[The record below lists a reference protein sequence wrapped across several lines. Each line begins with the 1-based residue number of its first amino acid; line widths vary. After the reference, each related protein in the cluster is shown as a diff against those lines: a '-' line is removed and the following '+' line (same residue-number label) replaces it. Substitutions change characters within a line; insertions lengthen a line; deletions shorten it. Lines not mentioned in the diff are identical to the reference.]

1 MRFTPAYVLTAI
13 VTVLALVASVGGI
26 VINGLYQD
34 NQLVTAAWY
43 GNDVVTLLVAVPIL
57 VGALFL
63 AIRGSL
69 RAQLV
74 WLGMLD
80 YTLYNFSFYL
90 FGAAFN
96 SFFLVYVAL
105 FVLSIFALIFG
116 LLALDARG
124 ISEQFGAGTPVTWI
138 SGYMLLVAF
147 LLGGFWISLS
157 LNYVFTGQ
165 VPQIITA
172 VDHPTNV
179 IAALDLS
186 MVVPI
191 QLLGAIWLWRRQP
204 WGYVLAAMTN
214 LKGAVYMLV
223 LTVSTITAIK
233 AGVSEDLPM
242 VALWGIIGIGHL
254 IATVYLLRNLVPR
267 TRQFNIGGKS

>member
-1 MRFTPAYVLTAI
+1 MRFAPTYILSAI
-13 VTVLALVASVGGI
+13 VIVLALVASVGGI
-26 VINGLYQD
+26 FINELYQD

-43 GNDVVTLLVAVPIL
+43 GNDLVTLLVAVPIL
-57 VGALFL
+57 IVALFL

-96 SFFLVYVAL
+96 GLFLVYVAL

-116 LLALDARG
+116 LLALNAKG
-124 ISEQFGAGTPVTWI
+124 ISEQFGTGTPVRWI
-138 SGYMLLVAF
+138 SGYTLLVALF
-147 LLGGFWISLS
+147 LGGFWISLS
-157 LNYVFTGQ
+157 LNYIFTGY
-165 VPQIITA
+165 VPQIVIA
-172 VDHPTNV
+172 VEHPTNV

-191 QLLGAIWLWRRQP
+191 QLLGAIWLWQRQP

-214 LKGAVYMLV
+214 VKGAVYMLV
-223 LTVSTITAIK
+223 LAVSTITAIQ
-233 AGVSEDLPM
+233 AGVTDDLPM

-254 IATVYLLRNLVPR
+254 IAILYLLRNLVHD
-267 TRQFNIGGKS
+267 